1 VSGPARVHRSRL
13 PRGRGSRGWS
23 PRGWSPRGWSPRGW
37 SPRRRGSRDWSARGW
52 WPAIAL
58 GVTAAAGITGGL
70 LAAFAPSLSVF
81 YGLPPAGAL
90 VEAGLPAAR
99 VVAIGAAAAGIGQ
112 LLLAAVLVP
121 GEPGDL
127 VSPAGYAG
135 LRATRWCA
143 LIQAVASAVVAVL
156 TVAENVGPRS
166 TGLLDSVPALLLG
179 LEQIE
184 PATGW
189 LLGALVSLLVAG
201 LAGWVLSWRGAVGL
215 LVLALCGLLPVTLT
229 AATNAQRSHDIAG
242 DALAL
247 HVLGAVLWLGS
258 AIAVGCH
265 LARRGDRAAVVLR
278 RHAALATWSL
288 LVVGASGVISSAYA
302 LPAVD
307 LFSSGFGLLVLLSA
321 VLLAG
326 LAVLGNRI
334 RVLAVAAARPAGA
347 ALSLLTLELVL
358 LAAAAAVG
366 SGLSRLVPPAELGYE
381 TSRSIYL
388 IGYDLPATFN
398 PVDLLLRCRLD
409 LVFGPLAV
417 LAAALYL
424 RGVRRLRR
432 SGAHWPHRY
441 SVAWFAGCAVLL
453 AATSSGLGSY
463 APAMFSVHMV
473 QHMLLATLAPAL
485 LVLGH
490 GATLACRAATP
501 RTARRL
507 RSLLGSPVV
516 GLAGNPVIAWAAV
529 AVTLFGL
536 YPTGLYAAIA
546 AQHWAHLGMDVAF
559 FGTGLG
565 LFWSILGR
573 SLDRRAL
580 PPIGQLVMV
589 FAVMA
594 LHAGFAAWLLG
605 QSVPV
610 AAGFYGGLRLPFVPD
625 LLADQRLGA
634 ILAWILGEIPVI
646 LAVLALVLRWT
657 RDDGPPAGPV
667 SPALPPWR
675 APLESPASY

>member
-1 VSGPARVHRSRL
+1 VTGLEPTRPAHLS
-13 PRGRGSRGWS
+13 GRGARGWG
-23 PRGWSPRGWSPRGW
+23 PRGWGPRGWGPGGR
-37 SPRRRGSRDWSARGW
+37 
-52 WPAIAL
+52 WPATAL
-58 GVTAAAGITGGL
+58 GVLAAAALTGGL
-70 LAAFAPSLSVF
+70 LAAFAPSLSVL
-81 YGLPPAGAL
+81 YGLPPAGIL
-90 VEAGLPAAR
+90 VAAGLPAAR
-99 VVAIGAAAAGIGQ
+99 VIAIGAAAAGIGQ

-121 GEPGDL
+121 GEPDDL

-143 LIQAVASAVVAVL
+143 LTQAVASAVVAVL
-156 TVAENVGPRS
+156 TVVEN
-166 TGLLDSVPALLLG
+166 TGLRATQLMDSVPALLIG
-179 LEQIE
+179 LQQIE

-265 LARRGDRAAVVLR
+265 LAGRGDRAAVVLR

-302 LPAVD
+302 LPAAD

-334 RVLAVAAARPAGA
+334 RALAVVSARPAGA
-347 ALSLLTLELVL
+347 TLSLARTLALSLLTLELVL
-358 LAAAAAVG
+358 LGAAAAVG

-388 IGYDLPATFN
+388 IGYDLPADFH

-432 SGAHWPHRY
+432 SGELWPRRY
-441 SVAWFAGCAVLL
+441 SVSWYAGCTVLL

-490 GATLACRAATP
+490 GATLARRAATP
-501 RTARRL
+501 RTGRRL
-507 RSLLGSPVV
+507 SSLLGSPAV
-516 GLAGNPVIAWAAV
+516 GLAANPVIAWAAV
-529 AVTLFGL
+529 AGTLFGL
-536 YPTGLYAAIA
+536 YPTGLYASIVQ
-546 AQHWAHLGMDVAF
+546 QHWAHLSMNVAF

-573 SLDRRAL
+573 SLGHRAL

-634 ILAWILGEIPVI
+634 ILAWILGEVPVI

-657 RDDGPPAGPV
+657 RDDAPPTGPAGT
-667 SPALPPWR
+667 ALPPWH
-675 APLESPASY
+675 APLESPARS

>member
-1 VSGPARVHRSRL
+1 MTGLEPTRPAHLS
-13 PRGRGSRGWS
+13 GRGARGWG
-23 PRGWSPRGWSPRGW
+23 PRGWGP
-37 SPRRRGSRDWSARGW
+37 GSWGPGGR
-52 WPAIAL
+52 WPATAL
-58 GVTAAAGITGGL
+58 GVLAAAALTGGL
-70 LAAFAPSLSVF
+70 LAAFAPSLSVL
-81 YGLPPAGAL
+81 YGLPPAGIL
-90 VEAGLPAAR
+90 VAAGLPAAR
-99 VVAIGAAAAGIGQ
+99 VIAIGAAAAGIGQ

-121 GEPGDL
+121 GEPDDL

-143 LIQAVASAVVAVL
+143 LTQAVASAVVAVL
-156 TVAENVGPRS
+156 TVVEN
-166 TGLLDSVPALLLG
+166 TGLRATQLMDSVPALLIG
-179 LEQIE
+179 LQQIE

-265 LARRGDRAAVVLR
+265 LAGRGDRAAVVLR

-302 LPAVD
+302 LPAAD

-334 RVLAVAAARPAGA
+334 RALAVVSARPAGA
-347 ALSLLTLELVL
+347 TLSLARTLALSLLTLELVL
-358 LAAAAAVG
+358 LGAAAAVG

-388 IGYDLPATFN
+388 IGYDLPADFH

-432 SGAHWPHRY
+432 SGELWPRRY
-441 SVAWFAGCAVLL
+441 SVSWYAGCTVLL

-490 GATLACRAATP
+490 GATLARRAATP
-501 RTARRL
+501 RTGRRL
-507 RSLLGSPVV
+507 SSLLGSPAV
-516 GLAGNPVIAWAAV
+516 GLAANPVIAWAAV

-536 YPTGLYAAIA
+536 YPTGLYASIVQ
-546 AQHWAHLGMDVAF
+546 QHWAHLSMNVAF

-565 LFWSILGR
+565 LFWSILGK
-573 SLDRRAL
+573 SLGRRAL

-594 LHAGFAAWLLG
+594 LHAAFAAWLLG

-634 ILAWILGEIPVI
+634 ILAWILGEVPVI

-657 RDDGPPAGPV
+657 RDDAPPTGPAGT
-667 SPALPPWR
+667 ALPPWH
-675 APLESPASY
+675 APLESPARS

>member
-1 VSGPARVHRSRL
+1 VTGLESTRPAHLSDRGERSRGPGSGDPRSWGPASWGA
-13 PRGRGSRGWS
+13 GRR
-23 PRGWSPRGWSPRGW
+23 
-37 SPRRRGSRDWSARGW
+37 
-52 WPAIAL
+52 WPATAL
-58 GVTAAAGITGGL
+58 GVLAAAALTGGL
-70 LAAFAPSLSVF
+70 LAAFAPSLSVL
-81 YGLPPAGAL
+81 YGLPPAGVL
-90 VEAGLPAAR
+90 VAAGLPAAR

-143 LIQAVASAVVAVL
+143 LTQAVASAVVAVL
-156 TVAENVGPRS
+156 TVVEN
-166 TGLLDSVPALLLG
+166 TGLRATQLMDSVPALLVG
-179 LEQIE
+179 LQQIE

-215 LVLALCGLLPVTLT
+215 LVLALCGLLPVALT

-265 LARRGDRAAVVLR
+265 LAGRGDRAGVVLR

-302 LPAVD
+302 LPAAD

-334 RVLAVAAARPAGA
+334 RALAVAWARPAGA
-347 ALSLLTLELVL
+347 APSLALALSLLTLELVL
-358 LAAAAAVG
+358 LGAAAAVG

-388 IGYDLPATFN
+388 IGYDLPADFH

-424 RGVRRLRR
+424 RGFRRLRR
-432 SGAHWPHRY
+432 SGELWPRRY
-441 SVAWFAGCAVLL
+441 SVSWYAGCTVLL

-501 RTARRL
+501 RTGRRL
-507 RSLLGSPVV
+507 SSLLGSPAV
-516 GLAGNPVIAWAAV
+516 GLAANPVIAWAAV

-536 YPTGLYAAIA
+536 YPTGLYASIVQ
-546 AQHWAHLGMDVAF
+546 QHWAHLSMNVAF

-565 LFWSILGR
+565 LFWSILGK
-573 SLDRRAL
+573 SLGRRAL

-634 ILAWILGEIPVI
+634 ILAWILGEVPVI

-657 RDDGPPAGPV
+657 RDDAPPTGPAGT
-667 SPALPPWR
+667 ALPPWR
-675 APLESPASY
+675 APLE

>member
-1 VSGPARVHRSRL
+1 MTGLEPTQPAHLS
-13 PRGRGSRGWS
+13 GRGARSWG
-23 PRGWSPRGWSPRGW
+23 P
-37 SPRRRGSRDWSARGW
+37 GSWGAGGR
-52 WPAIAL
+52 WPATAL
-58 GVTAAAGITGGL
+58 GVLAAAALTGGL
-70 LAAFAPSLSVF
+70 LAAFAPSLSVL
-81 YGLPPAGAL
+81 YGLPPAGIL
-90 VEAGLPAAR
+90 VAAGLPAAR

-121 GEPGDL
+121 GEPDDL

-143 LIQAVASAVVAVL
+143 LTQAVASAVVAVL
-156 TVAENVGPRS
+156 TVVEN
-166 TGLLDSVPALLLG
+166 TGLRATQLMDSVPALLIG
-179 LEQIE
+179 LQQIE

-265 LARRGDRAAVVLR
+265 LAGRGDRAAVVLR

-302 LPAVD
+302 LPAAD

-334 RVLAVAAARPAGA
+334 RALAVVSARPAGA
-347 ALSLLTLELVL
+347 TLSLARTLALSLLTLELVL
-358 LAAAAAVG
+358 LGAAAAVG

-388 IGYDLPATFN
+388 IGYDLPADFH

-424 RGVRRLRR
+424 CGVRRLRR
-432 SGAHWPHRY
+432 SGELWPLRY
-441 SVAWFAGCAVLL
+441 SVSWYAGCTVLL

-490 GATLACRAATP
+490 GATLARRAATP
-501 RTARRL
+501 RTGRRL
-507 RSLLGSPVV
+507 SSLLDSPAV
-516 GLAGNPVIAWAAV
+516 GLAANPVIAWAAV

-536 YPTGLYAAIA
+536 YPTGLYASIVQ
-546 AQHWAHLGMDVAF
+546 QHWAHLSMNVAF

-565 LFWSILGR
+565 LFWSILGK
-573 SLDRRAL
+573 SLDRREL

-594 LHAGFAAWLLG
+594 LHAAFAAWLLG
-605 QSVPV
+605 RSVPV

-634 ILAWILGEIPVI
+634 ILAWILGEVPVI

-657 RDDGPPAGPV
+657 RDDAPPTGPAGT
-667 SPALPPWR
+667 ALPPWR
-675 APLESPASY
+675 APLESPATS

>member
-1 VSGPARVHRSRL
+1 MTGLDSTRPAHLS
-13 PRGRGSRGWS
+13 GRGARSWGPGGWG
-23 PRGWSPRGWSPRGW
+23 PGGR
-37 SPRRRGSRDWSARGW
+37 
-52 WPAIAL
+52 WPATAL
-58 GVTAAAGITGGL
+58 GVLAAAALTGGL
-70 LAAFAPSLSVF
+70 LAAFAPSLSVL
-81 YGLPPAGAL
+81 YGLPPAGVL
-90 VEAGLPAAR
+90 VAAGLPAAR

-121 GEPGDL
+121 GEPDDL

-143 LIQAVASAVVAVL
+143 LTQAVASAVVAVL
-156 TVAENVGPRS
+156 TVVEN
-166 TGLLDSVPALLLG
+166 TGLRATQLMDSVPALLIG
-179 LEQIE
+179 LQQIE

-265 LARRGDRAAVVLR
+265 LAGRGDRAAVVLR

-302 LPAVD
+302 LPAAD

-334 RVLAVAAARPAGA
+334 RALAVASARPAGA
-347 ALSLLTLELVL
+347 APSLALSLLTLELVL
-358 LAAAAAVG
+358 VGAAAAVG

-388 IGYDLPATFN
+388 IGYDLPADFH

-424 RGVRRLRR
+424 CGVRRLRR
-432 SGAHWPHRY
+432 SGELWPRRY
-441 SVAWFAGCAVLL
+441 SVSWYAGCTVLL

-490 GATLACRAATP
+490 GATLARRAATP
-501 RTARRL
+501 RTGRRL
-507 RSLLGSPVV
+507 SSLLGSPAV
-516 GLAGNPVIAWAAV
+516 GLATNPVIAWAAV

-536 YPTGLYAAIA
+536 YPTGLYASIA
-546 AQHWAHLGMDVAF
+546 AQHWAHLSMNVAF

-565 LFWSILGR
+565 LFWSILGK
-573 SLDRRAL
+573 SLGRRAL

-634 ILAWILGEIPVI
+634 ILAWILGEVPVI

-657 RDDGPPAGPV
+657 RDDAPPTGPAGT
-667 SPALPPWR
+667 ALPPWR
-675 APLESPASY
+675 APLESPATS

>member
-1 VSGPARVHRSRL
+1 VV
-13 PRGRGSRGWS
+13 
-23 PRGWSPRGWSPRGW
+23 
-37 SPRRRGSRDWSARGW
+37 
-52 WPAIAL
+52 
-58 GVTAAAGITGGL
+58 GVLAAAALTGGL

-81 YGLPPAGAL
+81 YGLPPAGVL

-127 VSPAGYAG
+127 VSAAGYAG
-135 LRATRWCA
+135 LRSTRWCA

-156 TVAENVGPRS
+156 TVVENSGLR
-166 TGLLDSVPALLLG
+166 TARLLDSVPALLVG

-189 LLGALVSLLVAG
+189 LLGAMVSLLVAG

-247 HVLGAVLWLGS
+247 HVLAAVLWLGS

-265 LARRGDRAAVVLR
+265 LAGRGDRAAVVLR
-278 RHAALATWSL
+278 RHAAIATWSL

-302 LPAVD
+302 LPPVD

-321 VLLAG
+321 ALLGG
-326 LAVLGNRI
+326 LALLGNRI
-334 RVLAVAAARPAGA
+334 RALAATPARLGRAAV
-347 ALSLLTLELVL
+347 SLLTLELML
-358 LAAAAAVG
+358 LGAAAAVG

-388 IGYDLPATFN
+388 IGYDLPAHFN
-398 PVDLLLRCRLD
+398 ALDLLLGCRLD

-417 LAAALYL
+417 LGAVLYL
-424 RGVRRLRR
+424 RGLRRLRR
-432 SGAHWPHRY
+432 AGEPWPHRY
-441 SVAWFAGCAVLL
+441 PVAWCAGCAVLL
-453 AATSSGLGSY
+453 VATSSGLGSY
-463 APAMFSVHMV
+463 APAMFSAHMV
-473 QHMLLATLAPAL
+473 QHMLLATVAPAL

-490 GATLACRAATP
+490 GATLARRAAAP
-501 RTARRL
+501 RTGRRL
-507 RSLLGSPVV
+507 GSLLSSPVV
-516 GLAGNPVIAWAAV
+516 GLAGNPVVAWAAV

-536 YPTGLYAAIA
+536 YPSGLYAAIVQ
-546 AQHWAHLGMDVAF
+546 QHWAHLGMNVAF
-559 FGTGLG
+559 FGTGLA
-565 LFWSILGR
+565 LFWSVLGK
-573 SLDRRAL
+573 SLGRRAL

-605 QSVPV
+605 QSAPL
-610 AAGFYGGLRLPFVPD
+610 AASFYGGLRLPFVPD

-634 ILAWILGEIPVI
+634 ILSWILGEVPVI

-657 RDDGPPAGPV
+657 RDDQPPTIAV
-667 SPALPPWR
+667 LPPWHTPSR
-675 APLESPASY
+675 TPGGTRS